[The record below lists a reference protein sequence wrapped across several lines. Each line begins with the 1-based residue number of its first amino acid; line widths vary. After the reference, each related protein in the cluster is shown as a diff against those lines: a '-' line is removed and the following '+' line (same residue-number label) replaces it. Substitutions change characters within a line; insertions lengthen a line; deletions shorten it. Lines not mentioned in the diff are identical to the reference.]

1 MRYFSILIT
10 LAILLGALNVDAQPK
25 KEVRPPLPEIPFADA
40 RMSKLKLGMR
50 QAEVERLL
58 GAKLPLKENF
68 AYVMRYAADGTEL
81 TDLPRSALML
91 NANKRVIML
100 AGPVTML
107 NEAAAIDWLMQFGTP
122 IRLTAA
128 STIFLPSPR
137 GEQVRQYGICVNQHI
152 SLTVSILRYIS
163 EAQDR
168 RPEVST
174 RVHTGASG
182 CAQAVR

>member
-10 LAILLGALNVDAQPK
+10 LAILLGASNVDAQPK

-81 TDLPRSALML
+81 TDLPRSGVRL
-91 NANKRVIML
+91 NANKQVITL
-100 AGPVTML
+100 SGPVTML
-107 NEAAAIDWLMQFGTP
+107 NEADAIDWLTQFGKP

-128 STIFLPSPR
+128 STIFRPAQR
-137 GEQVRQYGICVNQHI
+137 AEQVRQYGICVNQHI
-152 SLTVSILRYIS
+152 SLTVFILRYDI

-168 RPEVST
+168 RPNVSI
-174 RVHTGASG
+174 RAHPGASG
-182 CAQAVR
+182 CAQAIR